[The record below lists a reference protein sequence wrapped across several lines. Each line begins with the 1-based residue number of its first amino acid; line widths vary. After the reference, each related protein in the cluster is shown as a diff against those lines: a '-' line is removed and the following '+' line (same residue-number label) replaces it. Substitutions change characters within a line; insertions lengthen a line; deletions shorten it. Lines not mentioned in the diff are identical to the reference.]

1 MLATLTFAPLVIALF
16 YAAKFAPAVGI
27 LRWVCLGITLRV
39 ISWPM
44 GFIII
49 A

>member
-1 MLATLTFAPLVIALF
+1 V
-16 YAAKFAPAVGI
+16 
-27 LRWVCLGITLRV
+27 LRWPCLGMALRV

-49 A
+49 AKKRVTAVVLE